1 MHFVQRHSLRHTSLK
16 SKTVSM
22 SAILKRFVKKI
33 LAKFQRK
40 TLVGT
45 PNSSKLYSDNSI
57 CDNSN
62 KLVLSVI
69 CVVLAAA
76 GVHLAVVQR

>member
-1 MHFVQRHSLRHTSLK
+1 MHFVQRPSLRHTSLK

-33 LAKFQRK
+33 LAKFQRR
-40 TLVGT
+40 TLVGM
-45 PNSSKLYSDNSI
+45 PNSSMLYS
-57 CDNSN
+57 DNSN

-69 CVVLAAA
+69 CVVSAAS
-76 GVHLAVVQR
+76 GVHLAVVQW

>member
-33 LAKFQRK
+33 LAKFRRR
-40 TLVGT
+40 TLVGM
-45 PNSSKLYSDNSI
+45 PNSSMLYS
-57 CDNSN
+57 DNSN

-69 CVVLAAA
+69 CVVSAAT
-76 GVHLAVVQR
+76 GVHLAVVQW

>member
-1 MHFVQRHSLRHTSLK
+1 MRRPSLRHTSLK

-33 LAKFQRK
+33 LAKFQK
-40 TLVGT
+40 SILVGM
-45 PNSSKLYSDNSI
+45 PSSSKLVSDNSI
-57 CDNSN
+57 SDNSN

-69 CVVLAAA
+69 CVVLAAT
-76 GVHLAVVQR
+76 GVHLAVVQW